1 MMKWVNGAEE
11 VMRRKVWRVRWRSK
25 VITLKDQWEW
35 VNPLRLNQRVMRLPH
50 SDPEDSTALNSVEA
64 AKLKSRQ
71 LPKPQL
77 QTKDQE
83 HGNKQWTT

>member
-1 MMKWVNGAEE
+1 MMKWVKGAEE
-11 VMRRKVWRVRWRSK
+11 VIWHKVWRVRWRSK
-25 VITLKDQWEW
+25 VIIRKDPWEW
-35 VNPLRLNQRVMRLPH
+35 VNPLHLNQRMMRLPH

-71 LPKPQL
+71 LPKLQL

-83 HGNKQWTT
+83 QGKKQWTT